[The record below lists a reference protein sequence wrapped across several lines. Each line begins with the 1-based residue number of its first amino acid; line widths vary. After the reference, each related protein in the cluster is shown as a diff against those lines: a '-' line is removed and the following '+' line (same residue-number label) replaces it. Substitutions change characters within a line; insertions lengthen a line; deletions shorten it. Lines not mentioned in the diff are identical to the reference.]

1 MRLYLYA
8 AAALPPAAVL
18 TWWLLAVL
26 INKPE
31 GDHHRPPWWRRMR
44 ERRLEERAQN
54 AVTVR
59 LFEDIHNGLR
69 GEAARAAT
77 SEMPRVEWPLAPLPP
92 GAEEYADHFHRPVP
106 EVDYDTARYGW
117 NYEDGPAPDEP
128 EPTPETARALDA
140 ITGAYRDGIHRMLA
154 AGIGEAERGE
164 TVTHEDPLDVATP
177 EQVADEYVG
186 DICPRAFIPAGGGS
200 GSGLHICT
208 CSRSDGHSEHHLC
221 PECGVAWTLASET
234 PEPLPA
240 PEPEPAPLTD
250 YGEQTGSWEALVDA
264 VMPKDGA

>member
-8 AAALPPAAVL
+8 AAALIPATVL
-18 TWWLLAVL
+18 VWWLLAVL
-26 INKPE
+26 INRPE
-31 GDHHRPPWWRRMR
+31 GDHHRPPWWRRIR

-117 NYEDGPAPDEP
+117 NYEDGPAPDDVP
-128 EPTPETARALDA
+128 EDLHEVIR
-140 ITGAYRDGIHRMLA
+140 

-177 EQVADEYVG
+177 GQVADELVG
-186 DICPRAFIPAGGGS
+186 LAGQPGKNGSDGAGLIGPHGS
-200 GSGLHICT
+200 GSLP
-208 CSRSDGHSEHHLC
+208 S
-221 PECGVAWTLASET
+221 
-234 PEPLPA
+234 PA
-240 PEPEPAPLTD
+240 PAPDPVVLTD

-264 VMPKDGA
+264 VIPKDGAR